1 MKIHFLGIGGIGNSA
16 LARYYLKKG
25 YQVSGCDTQSSLVT
39 SLLKKEGVKIFKDHS
54 PSHIS
59 KQISFLVYSNA
70 IPSSNPEILKAKEL
84 KIPCKS
90 YPEALGEITKEYF
103 TIAIAGTHGKG
114 TTCAMLSL
122 ILIEA
127 GFDPTVFIGTLL
139 KEFGFSN
146 YREGKSKYLILEADE
161 YKDAFLNYFPSA
173 LIITT
178 IDKDHLDYF
187 KNFKNILKSFKNLIL
202 KLPQEGILVLNRD
215 DEGIKKLL
223 REKPPFP
230 KNTFICSIS
239 QKKEVSLLKKAVKIP
254 GAHNLSNALLAL
266 TLARALKIKD
276 DISLLALSKYQGA
289 WRRFEK
295 KEIKIGENKA
305 FIVSDYAHHP
315 REIEA
320 TLNSATE
327 AFEGKKIWVIF
338 QPHQRQRTFLLFR
351 EFVKV
356 FEKFFKEKKVEKILF
371 DEIFEVAGREK
382 KSLKISSK
390 DLVLELQKR
399 TKNFEDILFLPQKK
413 IIQFLKRV
421 NLKDKVVLVLGAG
434 DIYRLFEKP

>member
-1 MKIHFLGIGGIGNSA
+1 MKVHFLGIGGIGVSA
-16 LARYYLKKG
+16 LARYYLNKG

-39 SLLKKEGVKIFKDHS
+39 SLLQKEGVKIFKNHS

-59 KQISFLVYSNA
+59 KKISLLVYSNA
-70 IPSSNPEILKAKEL
+70 ISPSNPEILKAKKL

-90 YPEALGEITKEYF
+90 YPEALGEITKKYF

-139 KEFGFSN
+139 KEFGLSN
-146 YREGKSKYLILEADE
+146 YRPGKSKYLILEADE
-161 YKDAFLNYFPSA
+161 YKDAFLNYSPSA

-178 IDKDHLDYF
+178 IDEDHLDYF

-202 KLPQEGILVLNRD
+202 KLPKDGILVLNKD
-215 DEGIKKLL
+215 DQGTKKLL
-223 REKPPFP
+223 KEKLSLPQ
-230 KNTFICSIS
+230 NTFFCSIS
-239 QKKEVSLLKKAVKIP
+239 HKKEISFLKKALQIP
-254 GAHNLSNALLAL
+254 GKHNLSNALLAL

-276 DISLLALSKYQGA
+276 EISLSALSKYQGA

-295 KEIKIGENKA
+295 KEVKIRKNKVL
-305 FIVSDYAHHP
+305 IVSDYAHHP

-320 TLNSATE
+320 TLNSANE
-327 AFEGKKIWVIF
+327 AFKGKKIWVIF
-338 QPHQRQRTFLLFR
+338 QPHQRQRTFFLFK

-356 FEKFFKEKKVEKILF
+356 FEKFFKEKRVEKIIF

-382 KSLKISSK
+382 RSLKISSK
-390 DLVLELQKR
+390 DLVFELQKR
-399 TKNFEDILFLPQKK
+399 TGNSKDILFLPQKR
-413 IIQFLKRV
+413 IIEFLK
-421 NLKDKVVLVLGAG
+421 NFDLKDKVILVLGAG
-434 DIYRLFEKP
+434 DIYRIFEKP